1 MYLAAMR
8 RTRIVIGLLAAAC
21 GMAGCADLSAPS
33 CAAGLKDMTE
43 AEIFFGRDI
52 AAGGTVT
59 DREWQ
64 SFLDEEV
71 TPRFPAGLTV
81 QDASGQWKDR
91 NGIVREPSKRLTI
104 VLSGAP
110 GEQAKLSEIRNEYT
124 SRFKQDAVLIL
135 EYRVCGSF

>member
-1 MYLAAMR
+1 MAKS
-8 RTRIVIGLLAAAC
+8 RTRIVFGILAVAY
-21 GMAGCADLSAPS
+21 GMAGCADLAAPS
-33 CAAGLKDMTE
+33 CPAGLKDMSE
-43 AEIFFGRDI
+43 AELFFGRDI

-71 TPRFPAGLTV
+71 TPRFPDGLTV
-81 QDASGQWKDR
+81 EDASGQWKDR
-91 NGIVREPSKRLTI
+91 NGIVREKSKRLTI

-110 GEQAKLSEIRNEYT
+110 GEQTKLSEIRNAYT